1 MENRNYNDEISLK
14 ELILTLIKSWR
25 ILIIC
30 IVVAIMLA
38 ATYLIGF
45 TKPIYESSISG
56 IINIPETVESKYGIY
71 TFPST
76 NKMDYINVVTDHE
89 VISKAKEVL
98 NSQASIDG
106 IRSQVTVES
115 EAESNEFTI
124 IVKSDTPENAQILA
138 KTLSD
143 LLIDELSLRY
153 KDNAIASFKRDLDV
167 EGKQLEEDLKMN
179 QTLLSFHEENLSKI
193 EPVITLKKLITSNP
207 TLATDIAKQRG
218 IDITNLTNEVMF
230 EEYINPN
237 YTEFELVVIETK
249 TLINTIN
256 AAIEKNK
263 KYTEELEKES
273 QAMQL
278 YKSSGDSSK
287 LQSSTLDLIRSKIS
301 IQGSASYSD
310 TPVSPNKMLIVAT
323 ALTLGLLFGVF
334 VALFKN
340 YWKTS

>member
-1 MENRNYNDEISLK
+1 MENKINDEISLK
-14 ELILTLIKSWR
+14 EIILTIISNWKS
-25 ILIIC
+25 IIIC
-30 IVVAIMLA
+30 IVVSIILVA
-38 ATYLIGF
+38 AYLIGF
-45 TKPIYESSISG
+45 TNPIYESRISG

-89 VISKAKEVL
+89 VISKAKEIL
-98 NSQASIDG
+98 NLKAGIDG

-115 EAESNEFTI
+115 ETDSNEFTI
-124 IVKSDTPENAQILA
+124 IVKSNTPENAQILA

-153 KDNAIASFKRDLDV
+153 KENAIAAFKRDLDV
-167 EGKQLEEDLKMN
+167 EGKQLEENLKMN
-179 QTLLSFHEENLSKI
+179 QSLLSFHEENLSKI

-207 TLATDIAKQRG
+207 TLAAEVAKQRG
-218 IDITNLTNEVMF
+218 IDITNLSSEVMF

-256 AAIEKNK
+256 ASIEKNK
-263 KYTEELEKES
+263 NYIDKLEKES
-273 QAMQL
+273 QAMQI

-287 LQSSTLDLIRSKIS
+287 LQSSTLDIIRSKIS
-301 IQGSASYSD
+301 IQSSASYSD
-310 TPVSPNKMLIVAT
+310 TPVSPRIMLYVAT
-323 ALTLGLLFGVF
+323 AVTLGLLFGIF

-340 YWKTS
+340 YWKTA